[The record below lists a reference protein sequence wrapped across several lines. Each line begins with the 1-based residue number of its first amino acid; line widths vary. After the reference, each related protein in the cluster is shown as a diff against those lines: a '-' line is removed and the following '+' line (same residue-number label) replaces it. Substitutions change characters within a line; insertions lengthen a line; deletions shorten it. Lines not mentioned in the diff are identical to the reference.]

1 MQPLLKQSPMDQQE
15 EVSEPVNDDQYE
27 SAEPEHGGGDESGG
41 DFTINSDEV
50 ESAIKEQLDG
60 RQTKALNAILDAG
73 NKLLFSKDT
82 HYDIMQG
89 LTDDDDTQLADELGK
104 GGISLAIVLYEKS
117 GGTMPQE
124 LIIPAGVILLARVAE
139 FLKQTGHKI
148 NDEIFHDAVM
158 MFQSGLSQQADPEYH
173 NKIKQAMGDQGQP
186 EAQDQSQQPM
196 QPQQPMMQQQSQP
209 MPGV

>member
-1 MQPLLKQSPMDQQE
+1 MQPLLKQSPMGQQE
-15 EVSEPVNDDQYE
+15 EVNEPVNDDQME
-27 SAEPEHGGGDESGG
+27 STEPEHSGDESGG
-41 DFTINSDEV
+41 DFTINSDEI

-104 GGISLAIVLYEKS
+104 GGISLAMVLYEKS

-173 NKIKQAMGDQGQP
+173 NKIKQAMGDQGQQP
-186 EAQDQSQQPM
+186 EQDNSQQPM

>member
-1 MQPLLKQSPMDQQE
+1 MGQQE
-15 EVSEPVNDDQYE
+15 EINEPANDDQYE
-27 SAEPEHGGGDESGG
+27 SAEPEHGEGDETGG
-41 DFTINSDEV
+41 DFTINSDEI

-60 RQTKALNAILDAG
+60 RQVKGLNAILDAG

-104 GGISLAIVLYEKS
+104 GGISLAMVLYEKS

-173 NKIKQAMGDQGQP
+173 NKIKQAMGDQGEQP
-186 EAQDQSQQPM
+186 QDQLNQPM
-196 QPQQPMMQQQSQP
+196 QQQPMMPQQSQP